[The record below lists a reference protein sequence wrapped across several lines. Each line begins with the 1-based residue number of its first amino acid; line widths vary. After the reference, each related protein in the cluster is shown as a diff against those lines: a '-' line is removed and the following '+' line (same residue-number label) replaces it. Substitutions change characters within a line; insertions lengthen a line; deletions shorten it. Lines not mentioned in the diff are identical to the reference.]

1 MNTNIVIPVLYFF
14 QIFSK
19 FQEETR
25 RLIIIPQ
32 KPHKKKFVPPTI
44 LIIKEEK
51 EPYTDIYQPDKN
63 IVDINH
69 VLLQMPK

>member
-14 QIFSK
+14 QISPK

-32 KPHKKKFVPPTI
+32 KPHKKKVVLSTI
-44 LIIKEEK
+44 LIIKEE
-51 EPYTDIYQPDKN
+51 EELYADIYQPDKN
-63 IVDINH
+63 TVDINH
-69 VLLQMPK
+69 ALLQMPK